1 MTEEMTKLEALQNKL
16 CNICD
21 ENALTYR
28 FHREGYPIQ
37 LVIRPD
43 ESPSGQLSMLEV
55 AGQGETGYISQD
67 AAIVFEMDGGVLKH
81 QITGQIEIS
90 EALLNKLKILF
101 KKMHYLWLQHFHC
114 EVIRGNLLQINA
126 WPAINYKAENS
137 DDGADDEAT
146 EGDTDETDDAD
157 IENDEDDGDDEGPD
171 DDTADA
177 SDLSEF
183 AQLVDEAEKI
193 VREDGGAS
201 ISRLQRRLSIGYS
214 KAARLI
220 EALETRGVVGPIT
233 GSGMREVLPIAGEG

>member
-67 AAIVFEMDGGVLKH
+67 AAIVFEMDGG
-81 QITGQIEIS
+81 
-90 EALLNKLKILF
+90 
-101 KKMHYLWLQHFHC
+101 
-114 EVIRGNLLQINA
+114 
-126 WPAINYKAENS
+126 
-137 DDGADDEAT
+137 
-146 EGDTDETDDAD
+146 
-157 IENDEDDGDDEGPD
+157 
-171 DDTADA
+171 
-177 SDLSEF
+177 
-183 AQLVDEAEKI
+183 
-193 VREDGGAS
+193 AS